1 MRVTLENEHSYEV
14 KIDDGKMKIYPTPLT
29 ENELANVREAAIQ
42 MFMKQADFIK
52 KSSEGDEGLTKQ
64 LVTINVEQFFDHIG
78 RIANERRTADGSDFS
93 YRVSSY
99 GDSNTDIQMSRQG
112 CIMDGGVEQYEMF
125 PFEQVSIHQSATG
138 YDLDAPRVWCVT
150 FEKYQRVDRTS
161 REVKQVA
168 HLHCYFD
175 NDADAVNR
183 IRNFVNSFC
192 YISKS
197 I

>member
-1 MRVTLENEHSYEV
+1 MKVTLKNEHSYDV
-14 KIDDGKMKIYPTPLT
+14 KIDDGKMKLYPTPLT

-42 MFMKQADFIK
+42 MFMKQAEFIK

-78 RIANERRTADGSDFS
+78 RIADERRTADGSDFS

-99 GDSNTDIQMSRQG
+99 GDSNTDIEMSRQG
-112 CIMDGGVEQYEMF
+112 CVMGDGVEQYEMF

-168 HLHCYFD
+168 HLHCYLD

-192 YISKS
+192 YITKS

>member
-1 MRVTLENEHSYEV
+1 MKVTLKNDHSYDV

-64 LVTINVEQFFDHIG
+64 LVTINVEQFFDHIA
-78 RIANERRTADGSDFS
+78 RIADERRTADGSDFS

-112 CIMDGGVEQYEMF
+112 CVMVDGVEQYEMF

-168 HLHCYFD
+168 HLHCYLD

-192 YISKS
+192 YITKS

>member
-1 MRVTLENEHSYEV
+1 MKVTLKNEHSYDV

-42 MFMKQADFIK
+42 MFLKQADFIK

-78 RIANERRTADGSDFS
+78 RIADERRTADGSEFS

-99 GDSNTDIQMSRQG
+99 GDSNTDIEMSRQG
-112 CIMDGGVEQYEMF
+112 CVMGDGVEQYEMF

-168 HLHCYFD
+168 HLHCYLD

-192 YISKS
+192 YITKS

>member
-1 MRVTLENEHSYEV
+1 MRVTLKNEHSYDV

-78 RIANERRTADGSDFS
+78 RIADERRTADGSDFS

-112 CIMDGGVEQYEMF
+112 CVMGDGLDQYEMF
-125 PFEQVSIHQSATG
+125 PFEQVSIHKSGTG
-138 YDLDAPRVWCVT
+138 YDLDAPCVWCVT
-150 FEKYQRVDRTS
+150 FEKFQRVDRTS

-168 HLHCYFD
+168 HLHCYLD

-192 YISKS
+192 YITKS

>member
-1 MRVTLENEHSYEV
+1 MKVTLKNEHSYDV

-42 MFMKQADFIK
+42 MFMKQAEFIK

-78 RIANERRTADGSDFS
+78 RIADERRTADGSDFS

-112 CIMDGGVEQYEMF
+112 CVMGDGLEQYEMF
-125 PFEQVSIHQSATG
+125 PFEQVSIHPSATG

-168 HLHCYFD
+168 HLHCYLD

-192 YISKS
+192 YITKS

>member
-1 MRVTLENEHSYEV
+1 MKVTLENDISYDV
-14 KIDDGKMKIYPTPLT
+14 KIVDGKLKIYPTPLIGVD
-29 ENELANVREAAIQ
+29 LKKIKEAAIQ

-78 RIANERRTADGSDFS
+78 RIADERRTADGSDFS

-112 CIMDGGVEQYEMF
+112 CVMVDGVEEYEMF

-150 FEKYQRVDRTS
+150 FEKYQRVDRTG
-161 REVKQVA
+161 REVKKVA
-168 HLHCYFD
+168 HIHCDFD

>member
-1 MRVTLENEHSYEV
+1 MRVTLKNEHSYDV
-14 KIDDGKMKIYPTPLT
+14 KIDDGKMKIYPTPFT
-29 ENELANVREAAIQ
+29 ENELANVKKAAIQ
-42 MFMKQADFIK
+42 MFMKQAEFIK

-78 RIANERRTADGSDFS
+78 RIADERRTADGSDFS

-99 GDSNTDIQMSRQG
+99 GDSNADIQMSRQG
-112 CIMDGGVEQYEMF
+112 CVMVEGVEQYEMF

-168 HLHCYFD
+168 HLHCYLD

-192 YISKS
+192 YITKS

>member
-1 MRVTLENEHSYEV
+1 MKVTLENDHSYDV

-29 ENELANVREAAIQ
+29 ETELANVREAAIQ

-78 RIANERRTADGSDFS
+78 RIADERRTADGSDFS
-93 YRVSSY
+93 FRVSSY
-99 GDSNTDIQMSRQG
+99 GDSNTDIQMLRQG
-112 CIMDGGVEQYEMF
+112 CVMGDGLDQYEMF
-125 PFEQVSIHQSATG
+125 PFEQVSIHPSATG

-168 HLHCYFD
+168 HLHCYLD

-192 YISKS
+192 YITKS

>member
-1 MRVTLENEHSYEV
+1 MKVTLKNEHSYDV

-52 KSSEGDEGLTKQ
+52 NSSEGDEGLTKQ

-78 RIANERRTADGSDFS
+78 RIADERRTADGSDFS

-112 CIMDGGVEQYEMF
+112 CVMGDGVEQYEMF

-168 HLHCYFD
+168 HLHCYLD

-192 YISKS
+192 YITKS

>member
-1 MRVTLENEHSYEV
+1 MKVTLKNDHSYDV

-42 MFMKQADFIK
+42 MFLKQADFIK

-78 RIANERRTADGSDFS
+78 KIADERRTADGSDFS
-93 YRVSSY
+93 FRVSSY
-99 GDSNTDIQMSRQG
+99 GDSNADIQMSRQG
-112 CIMDGGVEQYEMF
+112 CVMGDGAEQYEMF

-161 REVKQVA
+161 REVKQVV
-168 HLHCYFD
+168 HLHCYLD

-192 YISKS
+192 YIAKS

>member
-1 MRVTLENEHSYEV
+1 MKVTLKNDHSYDV

-78 RIANERRTADGSDFS
+78 RIADERRTADGSDFS

-112 CIMDGGVEQYEMF
+112 CVMVEGVEQYEMF

-168 HLHCYFD
+168 HLHCYLD

-192 YISKS
+192 YITKS

>member
-1 MRVTLENEHSYEV
+1 MKVTLENDHSYDV

-78 RIANERRTADGSDFS
+78 RIADERHTADGSDFS

-112 CIMDGGVEQYEMF
+112 CVMGDGLDQYEMF
-125 PFEQVSIHQSATG
+125 PFEQVSIRPSATG

-168 HLHCYFD
+168 HLHCYLD

-192 YISKS
+192 YITKS

>member
-1 MRVTLENEHSYEV
+1 MKVTLKNEHSYDV

-42 MFMKQADFIK
+42 MFLKQADFIK

-78 RIANERRTADGSDFS
+78 RIADERRTADGSEFS

-99 GDSNTDIQMSRQG
+99 GDSNTDIEMSRQG
-112 CIMDGGVEQYEMF
+112 CVMGDGVEQYEMF

-138 YDLDAPRVWCVT
+138 YDLAAPRLWCVT
-150 FEKYQRVDRTS
+150 FEKHQRVDRTS

-168 HLHCYFD
+168 HLHCYLD

-192 YISKS
+192 YITKS

>member
-1 MRVTLENEHSYEV
+1 MKVTLENEHSYEV

>member
-1 MRVTLENEHSYEV
+1 MRVTLVNDHSYDV
-14 KIDDGKMKIYPTPLT
+14 KIDDGKMKIHPTPLT
-29 ENELANVREAAIQ
+29 ENELANVKDAAIR
-42 MFMKQADFIK
+42 MFMKRAEFIK
-52 KSSEGDEGLTKQ
+52 NSSEGDEGLTKQ

-78 RIANERRTADGSDFS
+78 RIANERRTDDGSEFS
-93 YRVSSY
+93 YHVSSY

-112 CIMDGGVEQYEMF
+112 CIMGEGVEQYEMF
-125 PFEQVSIHQSATG
+125 PFEQVSINQSCTG

-150 FEKYQRVDRTS
+150 FEKYQRVDRAS
-161 REVKQVA
+161 REIKKVA
-168 HLHCYFD
+168 HLHCYLD

-192 YISKS
+192 SISKS

>member
-1 MRVTLENEHSYEV
+1 MKVTLKNDHSYDV

-78 RIANERRTADGSDFS
+78 RIADERRTADGSDFS

-112 CIMDGGVEQYEMF
+112 CVMGDGLEQYEMF

-150 FEKYQRVDRTS
+150 FEKYKRVDRTS

-168 HLHCYFD
+168 HIHCYLD

-192 YISKS
+192 HISKS

>member
-1 MRVTLENEHSYEV
+1 MKVTLENDHSYDV
-14 KIDDGKMKIYPTPLT
+14 KIDDGKMKIYPSPLSET
-29 ENELANVREAAIQ
+29 ELNQVKHAAIQ
-42 MFMKQADFIK
+42 MFMKQVDFIK
-52 KSSEGDEGLTKQ
+52 TSSEGDEGLTKQ
-64 LVTINVEQFFDHIG
+64 LVTVNVEQFFDHIDK
-78 RIANERRTADGSDFS
+78 IAGDRRTVDGSDFS

-99 GDSNTDIQMSRQG
+99 GDSAADIHISRQDS
-112 CIMDGGVEQYEMF
+112 IIVNGVEQYEMF
-125 PFEQVSIHQSATG
+125 PFEQVSLHQSATG

-161 REVKQVA
+161 REVKRVA

-192 YISKS
+192 YISKR

>member
-1 MRVTLENEHSYEV
+1 MKVTLENDISYDV
-14 KIDDGKMKIYPTPLT
+14 KIVDGKLRIYPTPLIGVD
-29 ENELANVREAAIQ
+29 LKKIKDAAIK
-42 MFMKQADFIK
+42 MFMKQAEFLK
-52 KSSEGDEGLTKQ
+52 NSSEGDEGLTQQ

-78 RIANERRTADGSDFS
+78 RIAEERRTADGSDFS

-99 GDSNTDIQMSRQG
+99 GDSNTDIYISRQG
-112 CIMDGGVEQYEMF
+112 AISVEGVEQFEMF

-168 HLHCYFD
+168 HLHCYLD

-192 YISKS
+192 YITKS

>member
-1 MRVTLENEHSYEV
+1 MKVTLKNDHSYDV

-42 MFMKQADFIK
+42 MFMKQAEFIK

-78 RIANERRTADGSDFS
+78 RIADERRTADGSDFS

-99 GDSNTDIQMSRQG
+99 GDSNADIQMSRQG
-112 CIMDGGVEQYEMF
+112 CVMVEGVEQYEMF

-168 HLHCYFD
+168 HLHCYLD

-183 IRNFVNSFC
+183 IRNFINSFC
-192 YISKS
+192 YITKS

>member
-1 MRVTLENEHSYEV
+1 MKVTLKNEHSYDV

-42 MFMKQADFIK
+42 MFMKQAEFIK

-78 RIANERRTADGSDFS
+78 RIADERRTADGSDFS

-99 GDSNTDIQMSRQG
+99 GDSNTDIEMSRQG
-112 CIMDGGVEQYEMF
+112 CVMGDGVEQYEMF

-168 HLHCYFD
+168 HLHCYLD

-192 YISKS
+192 YITKS

>member
-1 MRVTLENEHSYEV
+1 MKVTLKNDHSYDV

-52 KSSEGDEGLTKQ
+52 NSSEGDEGLTKQ

-78 RIANERRTADGSDFS
+78 RIADERRTADGSDFS

-112 CIMDGGVEQYEMF
+112 CVMADGIEQYEMF

-168 HLHCYFD
+168 HLHCYLD

-192 YISKS
+192 YITKS

>member
-1 MRVTLENEHSYEV
+1 MKVTLKNDHSYDV

-78 RIANERRTADGSDFS
+78 RIADERRTADGSDFS

-99 GDSNTDIQMSRQG
+99 GDSNTDIYISQQG
-112 CIMDGGVEQYEMF
+112 AITVEGVEQFEMF

-168 HLHCYFD
+168 HIHCYLD

-192 YISKS
+192 HISKS

>member
-1 MRVTLENEHSYEV
+1 MKVTLENDHSYDVE
-14 KIDDGKMKIYPTPLT
+14 IDDGKMKIYPSPLSET
-29 ENELANVREAAIQ
+29 ELNQVKHAAIQ

-52 KSSEGDEGLTKQ
+52 NSSEGDEGLTKQ
-64 LVTINVEQFFDHIG
+64 LVTVNVEQFFDHID
-78 RIANERRTADGSDFS
+78 RIDNDRRTADGSDFS

-99 GDSNTDIQMSRQG
+99 GDSNTDVHISRQG
-112 CIMDGGVEQYEMF
+112 SVRVEGVEQFEMF

-161 REVKQVA
+161 REVKKVA
-168 HLHCYFD
+168 NLHCYFA

>member
-1 MRVTLENEHSYEV
+1 MKVTLVNDHSYDV
-14 KIDDGKMKIYPTPLT
+14 KIVDGKMKIFPTPLT
-29 ENELANVREAAIQ
+29 ENELNNVKDAAIK
-42 MFMKQADFIK
+42 MFLKRAEFIK
-52 KSSEGDEGLTKQ
+52 NSSEGDEGLTKQ

-78 RIANERRTADGSDFS
+78 RIADERRTVDGSDFS

-112 CIMDGGVEQYEMF
+112 CVMVDGVEQYEMF

-168 HLHCYFD
+168 HLHCYLD

-183 IRNFVNSFC
+183 IRNFVNSYC
-192 YISKS
+192 YITKS

>member
-1 MRVTLENEHSYEV
+1 MKVTLENDKSYEV
-14 KIDDGKMKIYPTPLT
+14 KIDDGKMKIYPTPLSET
-29 ENELANVREAAIQ
+29 ELKKVKEAAIK
-42 MFMKQADFIK
+42 MLMEQADFIK
-52 KSSEGDEGLTKQ
+52 KSAEDDEGLTKQ
-64 LVTINVEQFFDHIG
+64 LITVNVEQFFDHIG
-78 RIANERRTADGSDFS
+78 RIAEERRTADGSDYS

-99 GDSNTDIQMSRQG
+99 GNSNTDIQMSRQG
-112 CIMDGGVEQYEMF
+112 SITVESLEQYEMF

-168 HLHCYFD
+168 HFHGYFD
-175 NDADAVNR
+175 NDTDVVNR
-183 IRNFVNSFC
+183 IRNFVNSYC
-192 YISKS
+192 HISKS